1 MRVVTLLVLTS
12 GLLIAATGCVS
23 KGRHQSEVSDLQGQ
37 LTQTQAALKAQE
49 EKNKALEEQI
59 SGSRPVV
66 PVEAYQGSTNRTP
79 SGFELPAA
87 DIQKGLKSAGYYSG
101 VIDGKI
107 GPDSREA
114 LRNFQRDNGLTPD
127 GVCGRQ
133 TWNKLKTY
141 LS

>member
-1 MRVVTLLVLTS
+1 MRIVTLLVLTS
-12 GLLIAATGCVS
+12 GLLIATTGCVS
-23 KGRHQSEVSDLQGQ
+23 KGRYQSEVNTLQRQ
-37 LTQTQAALKAQE
+37 LVQTEAALRAQE
-49 EKNKALEEQI
+49 EKSKALEAQI
-59 SGSRPVV
+59 SGKKSSVAAEP
-66 PVEAYQGSTNRTP
+66 YLGSTYRTP
-79 SGFELPAA
+79 TGFELPAV
-87 DIQKGLKSAGYYSG
+87 DIQKGLKGAGYYSG
-101 VIDGKI
+101 AINGKI